1 MVSHPGMPF
10 EPDATQVGLARGAA
24 DRAMLA
30 AKKTPGVEQIGKWTA
45 RELRAFRIE
54 DAARLETLAETPV
67 MLVAEPEPPQAQML
81 GNGPLG
87 NGPLGDVPT
96 PAQVEAVRK
105 ELDALKARITAATF
119 ELLTA
124 RAHAGAS
131 RPQVEAAIERAF
143 DRGPVAMLERMID
156 AFGAQP

>member
-1 MVSHPGMPF
+1 MPF

-87 NGPLGDVPT
+87 DVPT

-105 ELDALKARITAATF
+105 ELDALKARVMAATF

-131 RPQVEAAIERAF
+131 RPQVEAAIGQAF
-143 DRGPVAMLERMID
+143 DRGPVPMLERIID